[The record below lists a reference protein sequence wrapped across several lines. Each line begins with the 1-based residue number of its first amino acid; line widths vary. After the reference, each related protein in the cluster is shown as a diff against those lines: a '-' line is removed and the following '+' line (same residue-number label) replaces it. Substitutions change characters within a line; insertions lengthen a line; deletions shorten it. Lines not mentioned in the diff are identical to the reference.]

1 MTEVNTGD
9 FLAAIF
15 YAKNRMDVVPLY
27 KQAIQEGLDSIS
39 TKECRFPLSTVTWH
53 DINEAIIN
61 RWSLAGLKWIKRE
74 AWKP

>member
-15 YAKNRMDVVPLY
+15 YAKNRMDVVPWY
-27 KQAIQEGLDSIS
+27 KQAIQEGLDTS
-39 TKECRFPLSTVTWH
+39 EDRYPLSTVTWH

-74 AWKP
+74 AWKL